1 MQRVS
6 RVVGGCQPRCMLNMR
21 LRIASRVPV
30 GRIRCR
36 TVWRGV
42 LLEVVDGAVSCRKSK
57 LQHSLL
63 LMLSSL
69 RTFLDCFHT
78 YKSSSA
84 VHAGLINDHHS
95 PHSHHHIQTPHF
107 VRGNSDT
114 SFNFERT
121 TPQPHMQV
129 IQRTTSD
136 HVIKQP
142 QPVPAG
148 QLPGRGPA
156 GGRVAWKLGSED

>member
-1 MQRVS
+1 
-6 RVVGGCQPRCMLNMR
+6 VGGCRPRRRLNMR

-30 GRIRCR
+30 GRVRCR
-36 TVWRGV
+36 IVWRGALREIV
-42 LLEVVDGAVSCRKSK
+42 EGAVLCRKSK
-57 LQHSLL
+57 LQRSLL
-63 LMLSSL
+63 LTLSSICTL
-69 RTFLDCFHT
+69 LDCFHT
-78 YKSSSA
+78 YKPSS
-84 VHAGLINDHHS
+84 VVPAGLINDHHS
-95 PHSHHHIQTPHF
+95 PHSHHHIQTPYF

-129 IQRTTSD
+129 IQRTASD
-136 HVIKQP
+136 YVIKQP

-148 QLPGRGPA
+148 QLPCRGPA